1 MVFISLPFWKVS
13 QDCRCSLEPFFDAV
27 WRTRQYLWHVK
38 TALLTLFGNQ
48 QKSLILNTRLFGMN
62 CKHCLCRILV

>member
-48 QKSLILNTRLFGMN
+48 QKSLIN
-62 CKHCLCRILV
+62 CILKLGVPLLV

>member
-48 QKSLILNTRLFGMN
+48 QKSLIKLYLDKLGVS
-62 CKHCLCRILV
+62 LLV